1 ISPAVTPELLV
12 QLVFT
17 TSSSKKRK
25 LSRNQSRDD
34 QVSSTNPADTVLPSC
49 EPNDDPAFSFS
60 AASTDG
66 RSTPTYLRGDSLP
79 ASSLPARLQTNS
91 LVSADYASS
100 TASSPCGVADLS
112 IDSDRGGDISGPET
126 GTALTSHSA
135 RSRSPFNVSR
145 RAIMTSDANPHQRSS
160 SPLKRR
166 ASSMDPDADVTM
178 KEEDVEMTPAQSIE
192 DAESAPPSSKTH
204 LPRAMSVD
212 LPDDAPNAESRPKRE
227 KSPPPLEDQIKTI
240 QTLLKAFNEEPPKV
254 GDVAYIVSRSWVERA
269 LALGGDPKFA
279 RKETSNEPLGPVDN
293 SDLILEV
300 ITQSDGTEFVRMKPG
315 TGLEECELFPEDAW
329 TLVSEWYG
337 VKDGQKPIVR
347 RAVNTATDAASP
359 ANIVFELN
367 PPIFTIHRLWSLSSP
382 IPIDDELKSD
392 DPPPLVLARSATTPY
407 NAFYK
412 ELKKLA
418 DIPLERK
425 MRVWQLNQ
433 KPTAPAIQ
441 GTPAQSALTPPDSPN
456 PDRDSEP
463 ATEPW
468 QLMFVEVP
476 TFTKVDTNNR
486 VVVDAVDHTGNPNYN
501 GSSPLSM
508 YGLTQDMTLVLDE
521 EISKNTWVSNY
532 FRGARNEKI
541 ISSRGS
547 ASSLA
552 TQGKASSGRNSPAPG
567 PVTRGRTQQKKPG
580 RGLGAVGLQNLGN
593 TCYMNSALQCVRS
606 VEELTK
612 YFLTNEYEKEIN
624 KANALGYKGQVAM
637 AYGNLLKEIYAESR
651 GAVSPRDFKN
661 TVGRARSTFQGW
673 GQQDT
678 QEFLGFLLDALQ
690 EDLSRIKKKPY
701 IEKPDSTD
709 EMIGNEEAIRKMAEE
724 VWDITRK
731 RDDSVVAD
739 LFTGLY
745 KSTLKCPVCDKIS
758 ITFDPF
764 NNLTL
769 PLPVEDMWS
778 RTVKFLP
785 LNDAPVQ
792 IEIELSKH
800 SAIELLKK
808 AISEKTGVPVELLL
822 GAEEFKGKFFK
833 IYDDHN
839 DVSDE
844 IQSNDVP
851 TFHELEAVPTNF
863 PPKNKNLRQPR
874 SMLDISDEPWVDP
887 RTDRMVVTVLHRKRG
902 GNSSYRIRGDDI
914 VSPPH
919 FIVLTPDEARNE
931 DAIRRKVLEKVATFS
946 TWSEFSDTD
955 DSTDADM
962 VIASQSDADSSGDSK
977 VVSHSVEGEE
987 DLVDVT
993 MVAGEQKQRPSLRQ
1007 FNTRRPKWVDSK
1019 EYLPPQLQNLFELSY
1034 FPESSDGSLPT
1045 GWNSVEDNRTFRT
1058 LASRAPEPATE
1069 QDTNSPGS
1077 TNSADSEHESAV
1089 EDMPS
1094 PPTIEEQTR
1103 MADESEE
1110 DEPVQRIKTN
1120 RTRGN
1125 SKVAG
1130 ARRKFVKTKTY
1141 GKKGNKRRNKEL
1153 RNSKE
1158 QSYNVVDVAPQPS
1171 PEDDIPGG
1179 LLVRLGE
1186 GIVVDWTEESWDMVF
1201 GKDPHSDD
1209 DTRGQKTFA
1218 DPEKLRDPV
1227 LEQKRKARVA
1237 RKKQGITLEECL
1249 DEFEKAE
1256 VLSEQDMWYCPR
1268 CKEHRR
1274 ASKKFDLWKTPDILV
1289 VHLKRFSNAGWRRDK
1304 LDVLVDFPIEGLDL
1318 HKRVLCQE
1326 TGKEEIYDL
1335 IAVDDH
1341 FGGLGGGHYTAYGR
1355 NFVDG
1360 QWYNYNDTSVS
1371 KTSPESVVTR
1381 AAYLLF
1387 YRRRSDGPLGG
1398 PRFKEIFDKFDK
1410 GGEEEEDADSG
1421 EDQRL
1426 VGGSSVAGSS
1436 RLGTGAAATLP
1447 RGNRGLASSTMST
1460 ANRGDDD
1467 EPPPYDGSSSTNVG
1481 SENIQNSIEDEGIGM
1496 ADNITGSNGFQA
1508 TQTWNWNSL
1517 SSNEGPTK
1525 SLGVEG
1531 YASDD
1536 AQPDSSDERDVSGH
1550 DTDMQFDDPVGDFDD
1565 PADHAEVPPPPDFS
1579 AQIGLSQ
1586 IQSAAWE
1593 RQNKDQVI
1601 SVPAADDDV
1610 ASTEAAEIHLDDDDQ
1625 RPARS

>member
-1 ISPAVTPELLV
+1 MRSPLGGP
-12 QLVFT
+12 QLQLAFT

-34 QVSSTNPADTVLPSC
+34 QVPSTSTSSPADTVLPSC

-66 RSTPTYLRGDSLP
+66 RSTPTYARSDSVP
-79 ASSLPARLQTNS
+79 ASSLPARLQTGS

-112 IDSDRGGDISGPET
+112 IDSDRGDISGPET
-126 GTALTSHSA
+126 GTALTYHSA

-166 ASSMDPDADVTM
+166 ASSMDPDADLEM
-178 KEEDVEMTPAQSIE
+178 KEDVEMTPAQTTE
-192 DAESAPPSSKTH
+192 DPESAPSTSKTH

-212 LPDDAPNAESRPKRE
+212 LPDNAANGHSGAPKD
-227 KSPPPLEDQIKTI
+227 KDIPPLPEQIKTI
-240 QTLLKAFNEEPPKV
+240 QTLLKAFNDEPPKA
-254 GDVAYIVSRSWVERA
+254 GTVAYIVSRSWVEKA

-279 RKETSNEPLGPVDN
+279 KKEASDEPLGPVDN
-293 SDLILEV
+293 SGVILEV
-300 ITQSDGTEFVRMKPG
+300 LKQPNGDDFVRMKPG
-315 TGLEECELFPEDAW
+315 VSLEECELFPEDAW

-337 VKDGQKPIVR
+337 VKEGQKPIVR
-347 RAVNTATDAASP
+347 LAINTATDAASP
-359 ANIVFELN
+359 ANIMFELH
-367 PPIFTIHRLWSLSSP
+367 PPIFTVHRVESP
-382 IPIDDELKSD
+382 ASPFQINDELKTKG
-392 DPPPLVLARSATTPY
+392 PFVLARSSTMPY

-412 ELKKLA
+412 ELKQLMG
-418 DIPLERK
+418 IPLDRK
-425 MRVWQLNQ
+425 IRVWQILQ
-433 KPTAPAIQ
+433 KPT
-441 GTPAQSALTPPDSPN
+441 TPVVQDLSPPSTLTPPESPN
-456 PDRDSEP
+456 PDKQAETSAD
-463 ATEPW
+463 PW
-468 QLMFVEVP
+468 QKLLIRP
-476 TFTKVDTNNR
+476 TVLTALARDTER
-486 VVVDAVDHTGNPNYN
+486 VQLTADDRTGDENYN
-501 GSSPLSM
+501 GRSPVSF
-508 YGLTQDMTLVLDE
+508 YGLSQDCILVVDE
-521 EISKNTWVSNY
+521 QYSANSWVSGLGKKTANDKVI
-532 FRGARNEKI
+532 A
-541 ISSRGS
+541 SRGS
-547 ASSLA
+547 ASSLT
-552 TQGKASSGRNSPAPG
+552 TQGKGTSGRNSPAPG

-612 YFLTNEYEKEIN
+612 YFLTGEYEKEIN

-709 EMIGNEEAIRKMAEE
+709 EMIGDEAAIRKMAEE

-764 NNLTL
+764 SNLTL

-792 IEIELSKH
+792 IEVELSKH
-800 SAIELLKK
+800 SAIEGLKK
-808 AISEKTGVPVELLL
+808 AISDKTGVPVELLL

-833 IYDDHN
+833 VYDDSS

-844 IQSNDVP
+844 IQSNDIP
-851 TFHELEAVPTNF
+851 TFHELEAAPTNY
-863 PPKNKNLRQPR
+863 PPKQKKMGAPT
-874 SMLDISDEPWVDP
+874 SMLDISDEPYVDP
-887 RTDRMVVTVLHRKRG
+887 LTERMVVTVLHRKR
-902 GNSSYRIRGDDI
+902 NNNNTYRMRSDD
-914 VSPPH
+914 VASPPH
-919 FIVLTPDEARNE
+919 FIVLTPEESRNE
-931 DAIRRKVLEKVATFS
+931 DAIRRKILEKVATFS
-946 TWSEFSDTD
+946 TWSEFSEND

-962 VIASQSDADSSGDSK
+962 VITSQSDADSSGDS
-977 VVSHSVEGEE
+977 G
-987 DLVDVT
+987 
-993 MVAGEQKQRPSLRQ
+993 QKSNGRQALKQ
-1007 FNTRRPKWVDSK
+1007 FNTTRPKWVNSSA
-1019 EYLPPQLQNLFELSY
+1019 YLPPQLQNLFELGFFNENGDS
-1034 FPESSDGSLPT
+1034 PLPT
-1045 GWNSVEDNRTFRT
+1045 GWNSVDDNKNFRT
-1058 LASRAPEPATE
+1058 LASRAPETTPEA
-1069 QDTNSPGS
+1069 DSNSPGS
-1077 TNSADSEHESAV
+1077 SHTADSEHESV
-1089 EDMPS
+1089 SEEQS
-1094 PPTIEEQTR
+1094 PQSVEEQTR

-1110 DEPVQRIKTN
+1110 DEPVRLPPKAA
-1120 RTRGN
+1120 RGRGN
-1125 SKVAG
+1125 HKVGG
-1130 ARRKFVKTKTY
+1130 ARRKFNKGNKTY
-1141 GKKGNKRRNKEL
+1141 GKKGSKRRNKEL

-1158 QSYNVVDVAPQPS
+1158 QSYNIVDVAPQPS
-1171 PEDDIPGG
+1171 PLDEVPGG
-1179 LLVRLGE
+1179 PLIRLGE
-1186 GIVVDWTEESWDMVF
+1186 GIIVDWTEESWDMVF
-1201 GKDPHSDD
+1201 GKEDRDD
-1209 DTRGQKTFA
+1209 DTRGQRTFVE
-1218 DPEKLRDPV
+1218 PEKLEDQA
-1227 LEQKRKARVA
+1227 LEQKRKMRMA

-1274 ASKKFDLWKTPDILV
+1274 ASKKFDLWKTPDILI
-1289 VHLKRFSNAGWRRDK
+1289 VHLKRFSSSGWRRDK

-1371 KTSPESVVTR
+1371 KTSPESVITK

-1410 GGEEEEDADSG
+1410 GGEDDEEGDTSSG

-1426 VGGSSVAGSS
+1426 AGGSSLTGSS
-1436 RLGTGAAATLP
+1436 RLGTGAEATLP
-1447 RGNRGLASSTMST
+1447 RGNRGLASSTMATVSRET
-1460 ANRGDDD
+1460 ED
-1467 EPPPYDGSSSTNVG
+1467 ELPPYEGSSSTNVG

-1496 ADNITGSNGFQA
+1496 TDNFAGSNGFQA

-1517 SSNEGPTK
+1517 SSNDGPAN
-1525 SLGVEG
+1525 SLGMEG

-1536 AQPDSSDERDVSGH
+1536 AQPDSSDDRDN
-1550 DTDMQFDDPVGDFDD
+1550 DTDMQFDETLGEYGD
-1565 PADHAEVPPPPDFS
+1565 ATHEEAPPPPDFS
-1579 AQIGLSQ
+1579 AQIGLSE
-1586 IQSAAWE
+1586 IQNAAWE
-1593 RQNKDQVI
+1593 RQNKDEVI
-1601 SVPAADDDV
+1601 SVPAVDDDV
-1610 ASTEAAEIHLDDDDQ
+1610 ASTEAAEIHLEDEADQ
-1625 RPARS
+1625 RPRS

>member
-1 ISPAVTPELLV
+1 MHR
-12 QLVFT
+12 QLAFT

-34 QVSSTNPADTVLPSC
+34 EVHSTSSPADLVLPSC

-66 RSTPTYLRGDSLP
+66 QSTPTYLRGDSVP
-79 ASSLPARLQTNS
+79 ASSLPARLQTGS

-112 IDSDRGGDISGPET
+112 LDGGDISGPET
-126 GTALTSHSA
+126 GTALTSDSA

-166 ASSMDPDADVTM
+166 ASSMDPDADVSM
-178 KEEDVEMTPAQSIE
+178 KEDVEMTSAQQTE
-192 DAESAPPSSKTH
+192 DAETAPSTTKAH

-212 LPDDAPNAESRPKRE
+212 LPEPGASKDKDL
-227 KSPPPLEDQIKTI
+227 PPLQEQIKTI
-240 QTLLKAFNEEPPKV
+240 QTLLKAFNDDPPKV
-254 GDVAYIVSRSWVERA
+254 GHLAYIVSRSWVEKA
-269 LALGGDPKFA
+269 LALGGDPKFT
-279 RKETSNEPLGPVDN
+279 KKDLSDEPLGPVDN
-293 SDLILEV
+293 SDLIHEV
-300 ITQSDGTEFVRMKPG
+300 LVQPNGEEFVRMKPG
-315 TGLEECELFPEDAW
+315 TSQEECELFPEDAW

-337 VKDGQKPIVR
+337 VKDDQKPIIR
-347 RAVNTATDAASP
+347 QAINTAPDSASP
-359 ANIVFELN
+359 PNIVFELN
-367 PPIFTIHRLWSLSSP
+367 PPVFTVHRLWSLASP
-382 IPIDDELKSD
+382 IQIDEELKNKN
-392 DPPPLVLARSATTPY
+392 PPPLVLARSAATPY

-412 ELKKLA
+412 ELKELTGVSL
-418 DIPLERK
+418 DRK
-425 MRVWQLNQ
+425 IRVWQITQ
-433 KPTAPAIQ
+433 KPVAPAA
-441 GTPAQSALTPPDSPN
+441 PAASPPSALTPPDSPN
-456 PDRDSEP
+456 PDKDVESSSD
-463 ATEPW
+463 PW
-468 QLMFVEVP
+468 QHLLVDVPNFTKIDRDDRIEVP
-476 TFTKVDTNNR
+476 
-486 VVVDAVDHTGNPNYN
+486 AVDHTTNPNYN
-501 GSSPLSM
+501 GKAPVSLYS
-508 YGLTQDMTLVLDE
+508 LTQDMSLVIDE
-521 EISKNTWVSNY
+521 EISSKKWVST
-532 FRGARNEKI
+532 FFKGDKI
-541 ISSRGS
+541 IPSRGS

-552 TQGKASSGRNSPAPG
+552 TQGKSTSGRNSPAPG
-567 PVTRGRTQQKKPG
+567 VMTRGRTQKKKPG

-709 EMIGNEEAIRKMAEE
+709 EMIGDEEAIRKMAEE

-778 RTVKFLP
+778 KTVKFLP

-792 IEIELSKH
+792 IEVELSKH
-800 SAIELLKK
+800 SAIEQLKM
-808 AISEKTGVPVELLL
+808 AISEKTGVPADRLL

-833 IYDDHN
+833 VYDDSN

-851 TFHELEAVPTNF
+851 TFHELEAAPTNF
-863 PPKNKNLRQPR
+863 PPKQRAVR
-874 SMLDISDEPWVDP
+874 SMLDISEEPYVDP
-887 RTDRMVVTVLHRKRG
+887 LTERMVVTVIHRKKG
-902 GNSSYRIRGDDI
+902 GSSYRFRDEV

-919 FIVLTPDEARNE
+919 FIVLTRDEARDE
-931 DAIRRKVLEKVATFS
+931 DAIRRKILEKVATFS
-946 TWSEFSDTD
+946 NWSEFLDTD

-962 VIASQSDADSSGDSK
+962 VITSQSDADSSGDS
-977 VVSHSVEGEE
+977 
-987 DLVDVT
+987 
-993 MVAGEQKQRPSLRQ
+993 EQQPNGKPVLKRFST
-1007 FNTRRPKWVDSK
+1007 NRPKWINTK
-1019 EYLPPQLQNLFELSY
+1019 TYLAPQLQNLFELSY
-1034 FPESSDGSLPT
+1034 FPENGDSPLPT
-1045 GWNSVEDNRTFRT
+1045 GWNSVDDNKSFRP
-1058 LASRAPEPATE
+1058 LSSRVLETATE
-1069 QDTNSPGS
+1069 QDSNSPGS
-1077 TNSADSEHESAV
+1077 TNGADSERESV
-1089 EDMPS
+1089 SEEQS
-1094 PPTIEEQTR
+1094 PKSVEEQTR

-1110 DEPVQRIKTN
+1110 DEPVRVPSKVCKNHNDIKLAWI
-1120 RTRGN
+1120 RQEPDMKQPGRGRGN
-1125 SKVAG
+1125 HKVG
-1130 ARRKFVKTKTY
+1130 GSRRKFNKGNKTY

-1158 QSYNVVDVAPQPS
+1158 QSFQVVDVAPQPS
-1171 PEDDIPGG
+1171 PLDDVPGG
-1179 LLVRLGE
+1179 PLVRLGE
-1186 GIVVDWTEESWDMVF
+1186 GIVVDWSEDSWDMVF
-1201 GKDPHSDD
+1201 GKDSSDD
-1209 DTRGQKTFA
+1209 EDNRGQKTFV
-1218 DPEKLRDPV
+1218 ELEQLRDPA
-1227 LEQKRKARVA
+1227 LEQKRKTRMA
-1237 RKKQGITLEECL
+1237 RKKQGITLDECL

-1274 ASKKFDLWKTPDILV
+1274 ASKKFDLWKTPDILI
-1289 VHLKRFSNAGWRRDK
+1289 VHLKRFSSAGWRRDK

-1371 KTSPESVVTR
+1371 KISPESVITR

-1410 GGEEEEDADSG
+1410 GGEDDEEEDTDSG

-1426 VGGSSVAGSS
+1426 VGGSSLTGSS
-1436 RLGTGAAATLP
+1436 RLGTGAEATLP
-1447 RGNRGLASSTMST
+1447 RGNRGLGSSTMST
-1460 ANRGDDD
+1460 ANRGD
-1467 EPPPYDGSSSTNVG
+1467 EELPPYDGSSSTNVG
-1481 SENIQNSIEDEGIGM
+1481 SENIQNSIEDEGLSM
-1496 ADNITGSNGFQA
+1496 TDNNAGSNGFQVA
-1508 TQTWNWNSL
+1508 QTWNWNSL
-1517 SSNEGPTK
+1517 SSNEPAN
-1525 SLGVEG
+1525 SLGMEG

-1536 AQPDSSDERDVSGH
+1536 AQPDSSDDRDH
-1550 DTDMQFDDPVGDFDD
+1550 DTDMLDEGLGGFDDVNQEE
-1565 PADHAEVPPPPDFS
+1565 APPPPDFS
-1579 AQIGLSQ
+1579 AQINLSE
-1586 IQSAAWE
+1586 IQNAAWE
-1593 RQNKDQVI
+1593 RKNKDKVI
-1601 SVPAADDDV
+1601 SVPALEGSV
-1610 ASTEAAEIHLDDDDQ
+1610 ASAEAAEIHLDDETDQ